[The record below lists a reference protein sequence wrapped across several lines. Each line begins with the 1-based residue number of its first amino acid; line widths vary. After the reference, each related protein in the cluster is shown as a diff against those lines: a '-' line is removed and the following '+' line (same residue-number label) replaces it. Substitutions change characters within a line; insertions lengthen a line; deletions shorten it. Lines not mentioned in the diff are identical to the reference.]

1 MQKLRRIG
9 GYGMKNF
16 FRAAKICLA
25 ATAVVCLAACGTPD
39 TAENPTQAGMTPAE
53 YATAARKSLEEANSY
68 KGAVNVVSKMQDS
81 NDSTEVTV
89 SQIKEPFCMQIT
101 EVLNSQGGQSYSTQR
116 YLEAEDAN
124 VNLFMNYNN
133 QWTEMSL
140 EKEAAEDSVQIY
152 DVRENMITLLQHAS
166 GWQETAREK
175 KQVTLQGTLP
185 AADVYAVVEGGKLL
199 QLAGMSGIT
208 ENYYE
213 GVADV
218 PVTFTFKEDT
228 GEAVSCY
235 MDLGNVLQTVTNN
248 VLKELQ
254 ADSAGI
260 AVQEYGVTMDISD
273 LNGVQS
279 IEIPVEAQSAINYEQ
294 KITSMNESDAA

>member
-1 MQKLRRIG
+1 M
-9 GYGMKNF
+9 
-16 FRAAKICLA
+16 A
-25 ATAVVCLAACGTPD
+25 ATAVVCLAACGTPEN
-39 TAENPTQAGMTPAE
+39 AENTTQTGMTPAE
-53 YATAARKSLEEANSY
+53 YATAALQSLEEASSY
-68 KGAVNVVSKMQDS
+68 KGAVNVVSNMQGS
-81 NDSTEVTV
+81 SDSTEVTV

-101 EVLNSQGGQSYSTQR
+101 EVLNSGGQSYSTQR
-116 YLEAEDAN
+116 YLEAEDTN
-124 VNLFMNYNN
+124 VNLFMNYNS

-140 EKEAAEDSVQIY
+140 EKDAALDSVQIY
-152 DVRENMITLLQHAS
+152 DVRENMATLLQHTS
-166 GWQETAREK
+166 GWQETAREN

-199 QLAGMSGIT
+199 QLAGMSGIA

-218 PVTFTFKEDT
+218 PVTFVFKEDT
-228 GEAVSCY
+228 GEAVSCH

-260 AVQEYGVTMDISD
+260 TVQEYGVTMDISD

-279 IEIPVEAQSAINYEQ
+279 IEIPAEAHSAINYEQ
-294 KITSMNESDAA
+294 EITSMNESNAA

>member
-1 MQKLRRIG
+1 
-9 GYGMKNF
+9 MKNF

-25 ATAVVCLAACGTPD
+25 ATAVVCLAACGTPEN
-39 TAENPTQAGMTPAE
+39 AENTAQTGMTPAE
-53 YATAARKSLEEANSY
+53 YATAALQSLEEANSY
-68 KGAVNVVSKMQDS
+68 KGAMNVVSNMQDS
-81 NDSTEVTV
+81 SDSTEVTV

-101 EVLNSQGGQSYSTQR
+101 EVLNSAGGQSYSTQR
-116 YLEAEDAN
+116 YLEAEDTN

-140 EKEAAEDSVQIY
+140 EKDAALDSVQIY
-152 DVRENMITLLQHAS
+152 DVRENMITLLQHTS
-166 GWQETAREK
+166 TWQETAREN
-175 KQVTLQGTLP
+175 KQVTLP
-185 AADVYAVVEGGKLL
+185 AADVYTVVEGGKLL
-199 QLAGMSGIT
+199 QLAGMSGIA

-218 PVTFTFKEDT
+218 PVTFVFKEDT
-228 GEAVSCY
+228 GEAVSCH
-235 MDLGNVLQTVTNN
+235 MDLANVLQTVTNN

-260 AVQEYGVTMDISD
+260 TVQEYGVTMDISD

-279 IEIPVEAQSAINYEQ
+279 IEIPAEAQGAINYEQ
-294 KITSMNESDAA
+294 EITSMNESDAA

>member
-1 MQKLRRIG
+1 M
-9 GYGMKNF
+9 
-16 FRAAKICLA
+16 A
-25 ATAVVCLAACGTPD
+25 ATAVVCLAACGTPEN
-39 TAENPTQAGMTPAE
+39 AENTTQTGMTPAE
-53 YATAARKSLEEANSY
+53 YATAALQSLEEASSY
-68 KGAVNVVSKMQDS
+68 KGAVNVVSNMQGS
-81 NDSTEVTV
+81 SDSTEVTV

-101 EVLNSQGGQSYSTQR
+101 EVLNSGGQSYSTQR
-116 YLEAEDAN
+116 YLEAEDTN
-124 VNLFMNYNN
+124 VNLFMNYNS

-140 EKEAAEDSVQIY
+140 EKDAALDSVQIY
-152 DVRENMITLLQHAS
+152 DVRENMITLLQHTS
-166 GWQETAREK
+166 GWQETAREN

-199 QLAGMSGIT
+199 QLAGMSGIA

-218 PVTFTFKEDT
+218 PVTFVFKEDT
-228 GEAVSCY
+228 GEAVSCH
-235 MDLGNVLQTVTNN
+235 MDLGNALQTVTNN

-260 AVQEYGVTMDISD
+260 TVQEYGVTIDISD

-279 IEIPVEAQSAINYEQ
+279 IEIPAEAHSAINYEQ
-294 KITSMNESDAA
+294 EITSMNESNAA

>member
-9 GYGMKNF
+9 GQEMKNF

-25 ATAVVCLAACGTPD
+25 ATAVVCLAACGTPEN
-39 TAENPTQAGMTPAE
+39 AENTTQTGMTPAE
-53 YATAARKSLEEANSY
+53 YATAALQSLEEASSY
-68 KGAVNVVSKMQDS
+68 KGAVNVVSNMQGS

-101 EVLNSQGGQSYSTQR
+101 EILNTAGGQSYSTQR
-116 YLEAEDAN
+116 YLEAEDTN

-140 EKEAAEDSVQIY
+140 EKDAALDSVQIY
-152 DVRENMITLLQHAS
+152 DVRENMATLLQHTS
-166 GWQETAREK
+166 GWQETAREN

-199 QLAGMSGIT
+199 QLAGMSGIA

-218 PVTFTFKEDT
+218 PVFIDGKQVYESP
-228 GEAVSCY
+228 A
-235 MDLGNVLQTVTNN
+235 
-248 VLKELQ
+248 
-254 ADSAGI
+254 
-260 AVQEYGVTMDISD
+260 TMDIQAYCNQEKASLWDEHLRLNNPHIVPVDLSD
-273 LNGVQS
+273 KLTQLKTKLIDNMS
-279 IEIPVEAQSAINYEQ
+279 
-294 KITSMNESDAA
+294 KR

>member
-1 MQKLRRIG
+1 
-9 GYGMKNF
+9 MKNF

-39 TAENPTQAGMTPAE
+39 TAENTTQTGMTPAE
-53 YATAARKSLEEANSY
+53 YATAALQSLEEAGSY
-68 KGAVNVVSKMQDS
+68 KGAVNVVSNMQDS
-81 NDSTEVTV
+81 SDSTEVTV

-101 EVLNSQGGQSYSTQR
+101 EVLNSGGQSYSTQR
-116 YLEAEDAN
+116 YLEAEDTN
-124 VNLFMNYNN
+124 VNLFMNYNS

-140 EKEAAEDSVQIY
+140 EKDAALDSVQIY
-152 DVRENMITLLQHAS
+152 DVRENMATLLQHTS
-166 GWQETAREK
+166 GWQETAREN

-185 AADVYAVVEGGKLL
+185 AADVFAVVEGGKLL
-199 QLAGMSGIT
+199 QLAGMSGIA

-218 PVTFTFKEDT
+218 PVTFVFKEDT
-228 GEAVSCY
+228 GEAVSCH
-235 MDLGNVLQTVTNN
+235 MDLGNALQTVTNN

-260 AVQEYGVTMDISD
+260 TVQEYGVTMDISD

-279 IEIPVEAQSAINYEQ
+279 IEIPAEAHSAINYEQ
-294 KITSMNESDAA
+294 EITSMNESNAA

>member
-1 MQKLRRIG
+1 
-9 GYGMKNF
+9 MKNF
-16 FRAAKICLA
+16 FRTAKICLA
-25 ATAVVCLAACGTPD
+25 ATAVVCLAACGTPEN
-39 TAENPTQAGMTPAE
+39 AENTAQTGMTPAE
-53 YATAARKSLEEANSY
+53 YATAALQSLEEATSY
-68 KGAVNVVSKMQDS
+68 KGAMNVVSNMQDS
-81 NDSTEVTV
+81 SDSTEVTV

-101 EVLNSQGGQSYSTQR
+101 EVLNSAGGQSYSTQR
-116 YLEAEDAN
+116 YLEAEDTN

-140 EKEAAEDSVQIY
+140 EKDAALDSVQIY
-152 DVRENMITLLQHAS
+152 DVRENMSTLLQHTS
-166 GWQETAREK
+166 TWQETAREN

-185 AADVYAVVEGGKLL
+185 AADVYTVVEGGKLL
-199 QLAGMSGIT
+199 QLAGMSGIA

-218 PVTFTFKEDT
+218 PVTFVFKEDT
-228 GEAVSCY
+228 GEAVSCH

-248 VLKELQ
+248 VLKGLQ

-260 AVQEYGVTMDISD
+260 TVQEYGVTMDISD

-279 IEIPVEAQSAINYEQ
+279 IEIPAEAQGAINYEQ
-294 KITSMNESDAA
+294 EITSMNESDAS

>member
-1 MQKLRRIG
+1 
-9 GYGMKNF
+9 MKNF

-25 ATAVVCLAACGTPD
+25 ATAVVCLAACGTPEN
-39 TAENPTQAGMTPAE
+39 AENTTQTGMTPAE
-53 YATAARKSLEEANSY
+53 YATAALQSLEEASSY
-68 KGAVNVVSKMQDS
+68 KGAVNVVSNMQGS

-89 SQIKEPFCMQIT
+89 FQIKEPFCMQIT
-101 EVLNSQGGQSYSTQR
+101 EVLNSGGQSYSTQR
-116 YLEAEDAN
+116 YLEAEDTN
-124 VNLFMNYNN
+124 VNLFMNYNS

-140 EKEAAEDSVQIY
+140 EKDAALDSVQIY
-152 DVRENMITLLQHAS
+152 DVRENMATLLQHTS
-166 GWQETAREK
+166 GWQETAREN

-185 AADVYAVVEGGKLL
+185 AADVFAVVEGGKLL
-199 QLAGMSGIT
+199 QLAGMSGIA

-218 PVTFTFKEDT
+218 PVTFVFKEDT
-228 GEAVSCY
+228 GEAVSCH

-260 AVQEYGVTMDISD
+260 TVQEYGVTMDISD

-279 IEIPVEAQSAINYEQ
+279 IEIPAEAHSAINYEQ
-294 KITSMNESDAA
+294 EITSMNESNAA

>member
-1 MQKLRRIG
+1 
-9 GYGMKNF
+9 MKNF

-25 ATAVVCLAACGTPD
+25 ATAVVCLAACGTPEN
-39 TAENPTQAGMTPAE
+39 AENTTQTGMTPAE
-53 YATAARKSLEEANSY
+53 YATAALQSLEEASSY
-68 KGAVNVVSKMQDS
+68 KGAVNVVSNMQGS

-101 EVLNSQGGQSYSTQR
+101 EVLNSGGQSYSTQR
-116 YLEAEDAN
+116 YLEAEDTN
-124 VNLFMNYNN
+124 VNLFMNYNS

-140 EKEAAEDSVQIY
+140 EKDAALDSVQIY
-152 DVRENMITLLQHAS
+152 DVRENMATLLQHTS
-166 GWQETAREK
+166 GWQETAREN

-199 QLAGMSGIT
+199 QLAGMSGIA

-218 PVTFTFKEDT
+218 PVTFVFKEDT
-228 GEAVSCY
+228 GEAVSCH

-260 AVQEYGVTMDISD
+260 TVQEYGVTMDISD

-279 IEIPVEAQSAINYEQ
+279 IEIPAEAHSAINYEQ
-294 KITSMNESDAA
+294 EITSMNESNAA

>member
-1 MQKLRRIG
+1 
-9 GYGMKNF
+9 MKNF

-25 ATAVVCLAACGTPD
+25 ATAVVCLAACGTPEN
-39 TAENPTQAGMTPAE
+39 AENTTQTGMTPAE
-53 YATAARKSLEEANSY
+53 YATAALQSLEEASSY
-68 KGAVNVVSKMQDS
+68 KGAVNVVSNMQGS

-89 SQIKEPFCMQIT
+89 FQIKEPFCMQIT
-101 EVLNSQGGQSYSTQR
+101 EVLNSGGQSYSTQR
-116 YLEAEDAN
+116 YLEAEDTN

-140 EKEAAEDSVQIY
+140 EKDAALDSVQIY
-152 DVRENMITLLQHAS
+152 DVRENMITLLQHTS
-166 GWQETAREK
+166 GWQETAREN

-185 AADVYAVVEGGKLL
+185 AADVYAVVEGGQLL
-199 QLAGMSGIT
+199 QLAGMSGIA

-218 PVTFTFKEDT
+218 PVTFVFKEDT
-228 GEAVSCY
+228 GEAVSCH

-260 AVQEYGVTMDISD
+260 TVQEYGVTMDISD

-279 IEIPVEAQSAINYEQ
+279 IEIPAEAHSAINYEQ
-294 KITSMNESDAA
+294 EITSMNESNAA

>member
-1 MQKLRRIG
+1 
-9 GYGMKNF
+9 MKNF

-25 ATAVVCLAACGTPD
+25 ATAVVCLAACGTPEN
-39 TAENPTQAGMTPAE
+39 AENTTQTGMTPAE
-53 YATAARKSLEEANSY
+53 YATAALQSLEEASSY
-68 KGAVNVVSKMQDS
+68 KGAVNVVSNMQGS

-101 EVLNSQGGQSYSTQR
+101 ETLNTAGGQSYSTQR
-116 YLEAEDAN
+116 YLEAEDTN

-140 EKEAAEDSVQIY
+140 EKDAALDSVQIY
-152 DVRENMITLLQHAS
+152 DVR
-166 GWQETAREK
+166 
-175 KQVTLQGTLP
+175 
-185 AADVYAVVEGGKLL
+185 
-199 QLAGMSGIT
+199 

-218 PVTFTFKEDT
+218 PVTFVFKEDT
-228 GEAVSCY
+228 GEAVSCH
-235 MDLGNVLQTVTNN
+235 MDLGNALQTVTNN

-260 AVQEYGVTMDISD
+260 TVQEYGVTMDISD

-279 IEIPVEAQSAINYEQ
+279 IEIPTEAQGAINYEQ
-294 KITSMNESDAA
+294 EITSMNESDAA

>member
-1 MQKLRRIG
+1 M
-9 GYGMKNF
+9 
-16 FRAAKICLA
+16 A
-25 ATAVVCLAACGTPD
+25 ATAVVCLAACGTPEN
-39 TAENPTQAGMTPAE
+39 AENTTQTGMTPAE
-53 YATAARKSLEEANSY
+53 YATAALQSLEEASSY
-68 KGAVNVVSKMQDS
+68 KGAVNVVSNMQGS

-89 SQIKEPFCMQIT
+89 FQIKEPFCMQIT
-101 EVLNSQGGQSYSTQR
+101 EVLNSGGQSYSTQR
-116 YLEAEDAN
+116 YLEAEDTN

-140 EKEAAEDSVQIY
+140 EKDAALDSVQIY
-152 DVRENMITLLQHAS
+152 DVRENMITLLQHTS
-166 GWQETAREK
+166 GWQETAREN

-199 QLAGMSGIT
+199 QLAGMSGIA

-218 PVTFTFKEDT
+218 PVTFVFKEDT
-228 GEAVSCY
+228 GEAVSCH

-260 AVQEYGVTMDISD
+260 TVQEYGVTMDISD

-279 IEIPVEAQSAINYEQ
+279 IEIPAEAHSAINYEQ
-294 KITSMNESDAA
+294 EITSMNESNAA

>member
-1 MQKLRRIG
+1 
-9 GYGMKNF
+9 MKNF

-25 ATAVVCLAACGTPD
+25 ATAVVCLAACGTPEN
-39 TAENPTQAGMTPAE
+39 AENTTQTGMTPAE
-53 YATAARKSLEEANSY
+53 YATAALQSLEEASSY
-68 KGAVNVVSKMQDS
+68 KGAVNVVSNMQGS

-89 SQIKEPFCMQIT
+89 FQIKEPFCMQIT
-101 EVLNSQGGQSYSTQR
+101 EVLNSGGQSYSTQR
-116 YLEAEDAN
+116 YLEAEDTN
-124 VNLFMNYNN
+124 VNLFMNYNS

-140 EKEAAEDSVQIY
+140 EKDAALDSVQIY
-152 DVRENMITLLQHAS
+152 DVRENMITLLQHTS
-166 GWQETAREK
+166 GWQETAREN

-199 QLAGMSGIT
+199 QLAGMSGIA

-218 PVTFTFKEDT
+218 PVTFVFKEDT
-228 GEAVSCY
+228 GEAVSCH

-260 AVQEYGVTMDISD
+260 TVQEYGVTMDISD

-279 IEIPVEAQSAINYEQ
+279 IEIPAEAHSAINYEQ
-294 KITSMNESDAA
+294 EITSMNESNAA

>member
-1 MQKLRRIG
+1 
-9 GYGMKNF
+9 MKKF

-39 TAENPTQAGMTPAE
+39 TAEDTAQTGMTPAE
-53 YATAARKSLEEANSY
+53 YATAALQSLEEANSY
-68 KGAVNVVSKMQDS
+68 KGAVNVVSNMQNS
-81 NDSTEVTV
+81 SDSTEVTV
-89 SQIKEPFCMQIT
+89 SQIKEPFCMQISET
-101 EVLNSQGGQSYSTQR
+101 LNSAGGQSYSTQR
-116 YLEAEDAN
+116 YLEVEDTK

-140 EKEAAEDSVQIY
+140 EKDAALDSVQIY
-152 DVRENMITLLQHAS
+152 DVRENMATLLQHTS
-166 GWQETAREK
+166 TWQETARENNR
-175 KQVTLQGTLP
+175 VTLQGTLP

-199 QLAGMSGIT
+199 QLAGMSGIA

-218 PVTFTFKEDT
+218 PVTFVFKEDT

-235 MDLGNVLQTVTNN
+235 MDLANALQTVTNN

-254 ADSAGI
+254 TDSAGI
-260 AVQEYGVTMDISD
+260 TVQEYGVTMDISD
-273 LNGVQS
+273 LDGVQS
-279 IEIPVEAQSAINYEQ
+279 IEIPAEAHSAINYEQ
-294 KITSMNESDAA
+294 EITSMNESDAA

>member
-1 MQKLRRIG
+1 
-9 GYGMKNF
+9 MKNF

-25 ATAVVCLAACGTPD
+25 ATAVVCLAACGTPEN
-39 TAENPTQAGMTPAE
+39 AENTTQTGMTPAE
-53 YATAARKSLEEANSY
+53 YATAALQSLEEASSY
-68 KGAVNVVSKMQDS
+68 KGAVNVVSNMQGS

-101 EVLNSQGGQSYSTQR
+101 ETLNTAGGQSYSTQR
-116 YLEAEDAN
+116 YLEAEDTN

-140 EKEAAEDSVQIY
+140 EKDAALDSVQIY
-152 DVRENMITLLQHAS
+152 DVRENMITLLQHTS
-166 GWQETAREK
+166 GWQETAREN

-199 QLAGMSGIT
+199 QLAGMSGIA

-218 PVTFTFKEDT
+218 PVTFVFKEDT
-228 GEAVSCY
+228 GEAVSCH
-235 MDLGNVLQTVTNN
+235 MDLGNALQTVTNN

-260 AVQEYGVTMDISD
+260 TVQE
-273 LNGVQS
+273 
-279 IEIPVEAQSAINYEQ
+279 
-294 KITSMNESDAA
+294 

>member
-1 MQKLRRIG
+1 
-9 GYGMKNF
+9 MKNF

-25 ATAVVCLAACGTPD
+25 ATAVVCLAACGTPEN
-39 TAENPTQAGMTPAE
+39 AENTTQTGMTPAE
-53 YATAARKSLEEANSY
+53 YATAALQSLEEASSY
-68 KGAVNVVSKMQDS
+68 KGAVNVVSNMQGS

-89 SQIKEPFCMQIT
+89 FQIKEPFCMQIT
-101 EVLNSQGGQSYSTQR
+101 EVLNSGGQSYSTQR
-116 YLEAEDAN
+116 YLEAEDTN
-124 VNLFMNYNN
+124 VNLFMNYNS

-140 EKEAAEDSVQIY
+140 EKDAALDSVQIY
-152 DVRENMITLLQHAS
+152 DVRENMATLLQHTS
-166 GWQETAREK
+166 GWQETAREN

-185 AADVYAVVEGGKLL
+185 AADVFAVVEGGKLL
-199 QLAGMSGIT
+199 QLAGMSGIA

-218 PVTFTFKEDT
+218 PVTFVFKEDT
-228 GEAVSCY
+228 GEAVSCH

-260 AVQEYGVTMDISD
+260 TVQEYGVTMDISD

-279 IEIPVEAQSAINYEQ
+279 IEIPAEAHRAINYEQ
-294 KITSMNESDAA
+294 EITSMNESNAA

>member
-1 MQKLRRIG
+1 M
-9 GYGMKNF
+9 
-16 FRAAKICLA
+16 A
-25 ATAVVCLAACGTPD
+25 ATAVVCLAACGTPEN
-39 TAENPTQAGMTPAE
+39 AENTTQTGMTPAE
-53 YATAARKSLEEANSY
+53 YATAALQSLEEASSY
-68 KGAVNVVSKMQDS
+68 KGAVNVVSNMQGS

-101 EVLNSQGGQSYSTQR
+101 EVLNSGGQSYSTQR
-116 YLEAEDAN
+116 YLEAEDTN

-140 EKEAAEDSVQIY
+140 EKDAALDSVQIY
-152 DVRENMITLLQHAS
+152 DVRENMATLLQHTS
-166 GWQETAREK
+166 GWQETAREN

-185 AADVYAVVEGGKLL
+185 AADVFAVVEGGKLL
-199 QLAGMSGIT
+199 QLAGMSGIA

-218 PVTFTFKEDT
+218 PVTFVFKEDT
-228 GEAVSCY
+228 GEAVSCH

-260 AVQEYGVTMDISD
+260 TVQEYGVTMDISD

-279 IEIPVEAQSAINYEQ
+279 IEIPAEAHSAINYEQ
-294 KITSMNESDAA
+294 EITSMNESNAA

>member
-1 MQKLRRIG
+1 
-9 GYGMKNF
+9 MKNF

-39 TAENPTQAGMTPAE
+39 TAENTTQTGMTPAE
-53 YATAARKSLEEANSY
+53 YATAALQSLEEAGSY
-68 KGAVNVVSKMQDS
+68 KGAVNVVSNMQDS
-81 NDSTEVTV
+81 SDSTEVTV

-101 EVLNSQGGQSYSTQR
+101 EVLNSGGQSYSTQR
-116 YLEAEDAN
+116 YLEAEDTN
-124 VNLFMNYNN
+124 VNLFMNYNS

-140 EKEAAEDSVQIY
+140 EKDAALDSVQIY
-152 DVRENMITLLQHAS
+152 DVRENMATLLQHTS
-166 GWQETAREK
+166 GWQETAREN

-185 AADVYAVVEGGKLL
+185 AADVFAVVEGGKLL
-199 QLAGMSGIT
+199 QLAGMSGIA

-218 PVTFTFKEDT
+218 PVTFVFKEDT
-228 GEAVSCY
+228 GEAVSCH
-235 MDLGNVLQTVTNN
+235 MDLGNTLQTVTNN

-260 AVQEYGVTMDISD
+260 TVQEYSVTMDISD

-279 IEIPVEAQSAINYEQ
+279 IEIPAEAHSAINYEQ
-294 KITSMNESDAA
+294 EITSMNESNAA

>member
-1 MQKLRRIG
+1 M
-9 GYGMKNF
+9 
-16 FRAAKICLA
+16 A
-25 ATAVVCLAACGTPD
+25 ATAVVCLAACGTPEN
-39 TAENPTQAGMTPAE
+39 AENTTQTGMTPAE
-53 YATAARKSLEEANSY
+53 YATAALQSLEEASSY
-68 KGAVNVVSKMQDS
+68 KGAVNVVSNMQGS

-89 SQIKEPFCMQIT
+89 FQIKEPFCMQIT
-101 EVLNSQGGQSYSTQR
+101 EVLNSGGQSYSTQR
-116 YLEAEDAN
+116 YLEAEDTN
-124 VNLFMNYNN
+124 VNLFMNYNS

-140 EKEAAEDSVQIY
+140 EKDAALDSVQIY
-152 DVRENMITLLQHAS
+152 DVRENMATLLQHTS
-166 GWQETAREK
+166 GWQETAREN

-185 AADVYAVVEGGKLL
+185 AADVFAVVEGGKLL
-199 QLAGMSGIT
+199 QLAGMSGIA

-218 PVTFTFKEDT
+218 PVTFVFKEDT
-228 GEAVSCY
+228 GEAVSCH

-260 AVQEYGVTMDISD
+260 TVQEYGVTMDISD

-279 IEIPVEAQSAINYEQ
+279 IEIPAEAHSAINYEQ
-294 KITSMNESDAA
+294 EITSMNESNAA

>member
-1 MQKLRRIG
+1 
-9 GYGMKNF
+9 MKNF

-39 TAENPTQAGMTPAE
+39 TAENTTQTGMTPAE
-53 YATAARKSLEEANSY
+53 YATAALQSLEEAGSY
-68 KGAVNVVSKMQDS
+68 KGAVNVVSNMQDS
-81 NDSTEVTV
+81 SDSTEVTV

-101 EVLNSQGGQSYSTQR
+101 EVLNSGGQSYSTQR
-116 YLEAEDAN
+116 YLEAEDTN
-124 VNLFMNYNN
+124 VNLFMNYNS

-140 EKEAAEDSVQIY
+140 EKDAALDSVQIY
-152 DVRENMITLLQHAS
+152 DVRENMATLLQHTS
-166 GWQETAREK
+166 GWQETAREN

-185 AADVYAVVEGGKLL
+185 AADVFAVVEGGKLL
-199 QLAGMSGIT
+199 QLAGMSGIA

-218 PVTFTFKEDT
+218 PVTFVFKEDT
-228 GEAVSCY
+228 GEAVSCH
-235 MDLGNVLQTVTNN
+235 MDLGNALQTVTNN

-260 AVQEYGVTMDISD
+260 TVQEYSVTMDISD

-279 IEIPVEAQSAINYEQ
+279 IEIPAEAHSAINYEQ
-294 KITSMNESDAA
+294 EITSMNESNAA